1 MTHSD
6 KLSQAKNE
14 QLEFAIKDAPPKV
27 RAWGLR
33 EAHPR
38 PLVGERDDGGAGR
51 DRSNP

>member
-6 KLSQAKNE
+6 QLSQA
-14 QLEFAIKDAPPKV
+14 IKGAAEV

-38 PLVGERDDGGAGR
+38 PRVGERDDGGAGR